1 MDKLLKKTSFFLL
14 ILTMCFVF
22 IGNSHVFA
30 ENLLDSKLNVKNLS
44 DGEGS
49 NFKLIETGE
58 KGFYIFDSKT
68 NKCLEYSEDA
78 PSPYLGKDDELYYF
92 GPLCYYIM
100 QNGDLIH
107 TITKEQISDSDLRF
121 QQKTFKQAL
130 EKTNDCSTNSLL
142 INGKIEDTLYSIK
155 SRSAN
160 SYIPGYG
167 YIKNAIYPG
176 NEKGTC
182 GYTAACLVLNYWNK
196 VKGGY
201 VPPEFLDGSNL
212 KTSGYTLQDKLV
224 DYGGSN
230 DSWGK
235 TIRDAIN
242 QLCSDYSISGQA
254 HYRIGN
260 LGVTSEISNGRPAI
274 IFGWLTK
281 YPSPASVNVAARGK
295 VLHAVTAYGTS
306 GSYFICHYGWD
317 RYEHV
322 KLDGGLVGSCT
333 LYNPN

>member
-1 MDKLLKKTSFFLL
+1 MSKLLKKTSCFILM
-14 ILTMCFVF
+14 LTMCFIFV
-22 IGNSHVFA
+22 GNNYVFA
-30 ENLLDSKLNVKNLS
+30 ENLLDSKLYVKNLS
-44 DGEGS
+44 DGEGN

-58 KGFYIFDSKT
+58 KGFYIFDAQT

-78 PSPYLGKDDELYYF
+78 PSPYLGENDELYYF
-92 GPLCYYIM
+92 GPLCYYVM

-107 TITKEQISDSDLRF
+107 TITKEQISDSDLSF

-130 EKTNDCSTNSLL
+130 EKTNNFSTNSLL
-142 INGKIEDTLYSIK
+142 INEKIEDTLYSIR

-160 SYIPGYG
+160 SYIPRYWH
-167 YIKNAIYPG
+167 IKNAIYPK
-176 NEKGTC
+176 NENGTC

-201 VPPEFLDGSNL
+201 VPPEFLDGSDL

-254 HYRIGN
+254 HYRIGKI
-260 LGVTSEISNGRPAI
+260 GVSSEISNDRPAI
-274 IFGWLTK
+274 IFGWLTSN
-281 YPSPASVNVAARGK
+281 PSPASVNTAARGK
-295 VLHAVTAYGTS
+295 VFHAVTAYGTS
-306 GSYFICHYGWD
+306 GAYFICHYGWEG
-317 RYEHV
+317 YEHV
-322 KLDGGLVGSCT
+322 KLDGGLIGSCT
-333 LYNPN
+333 LYNPD